1 MATRLFSCG
10 PLRVQLMAVNCLLAH
25 HMYLTVQSNR
35 TIVAFLG
42 CDSRQQNN
50 TTESLRVIREYR
62 ILSQDARRTKSFR
75 GNCFVG
81 PIGTKS
87 YCRSNTTETFRRIQ
101 FHKIFPLNPLLQN
114 PFLERDAPSTQTSD
128 KDNEDVVAQYIIPQ
142 THTRTHTYAHRHT
155 TMSAALPSGISPA
168 WTPTAGPRV
177 ARYACIR
184 HAAR

>member
-1 MATRLFSCG
+1 MKSSGSAMATRLFSCG

-42 CDSRQQNN
+42 CDSRQKIYI
-50 TTESLRVIREYR
+50 TESLRVIREYR

-87 YCRSNTTETFRRIQ
+87 YCLIQ
-101 FHKIFPLNPLLQN
+101 YYRNFP
-114 PFLERDAPSTQTSD
+114 SD
-128 KDNEDVVAQYIIPQ
+128 PIPQ
-142 THTRTHTYAHRHT
+142 NLSVESIVTESFSREGR
-155 TMSAALPSGISPA
+155 ALDA
-168 WTPTAGPRV
+168 DVRQ
-177 ARYACIR
+177 R
-184 HAAR
+184 